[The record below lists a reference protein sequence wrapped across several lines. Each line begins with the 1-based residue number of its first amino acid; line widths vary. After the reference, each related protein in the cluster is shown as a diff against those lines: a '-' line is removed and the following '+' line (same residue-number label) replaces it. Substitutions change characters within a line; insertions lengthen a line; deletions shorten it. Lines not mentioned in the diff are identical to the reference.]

1 MHMVKR
7 WFAAAMLILCLSLMA
22 AGCAGQGG
30 GGKASAAG
38 PMFKEKAS
46 TADVNQFMADAK
58 GKVVLLN
65 VFASW
70 CGYCMQEVPDLVAL
84 RSIYPADELAMLG
97 VSLDD
102 AADLPELQR
111 VIKEMNISY
120 PVYLV
125 GDDYAEKNNIT
136 GIPVTIIY
144 DRNGTEYKTILGYVE
159 RSEIEKPIVE
169 LLNR

>member
-1 MHMVKR
+1 MHMLKR
-7 WFAAAMLILCLSLMA
+7 WFVATMLILCLSLVA
-22 AGCAGQGG
+22 VGCAKQGG
-30 GGKASAAG
+30 TGKSATGG
-38 PMFKEKAS
+38 PMFMDKAS
-46 TADVNQFMADAK
+46 TADVAQFMADAK

-84 RSIYPADELAMLG
+84 RGIYPAGELAMLG

-111 VIKEMNISY
+111 IIKEMNISY
-120 PVYLV
+120 PVYMV

-144 DRNGTEYKTILGYVE
+144 DRNGMEYKTILGYVE